1 MAEAATS
8 TQETQRAKRASDLIA
23 RATRAE
29 LATLID
35 ALGGPFEARPL
46 RGPETGLVMVRG
58 RVGGGGAPFNLGEVT
73 VSRASVRLASGTV
86 GHAQALGTDRE
97 KARLGAIVHAL
108 WHEPATRDRIEIGL
122 LAPVERRITEA
133 RSHTRT
139 QTAATRVDFFTMV
152 RGED

>member
-46 RGPETGLVMVRG
+46 RGPEIGLVMVRG

-73 VSRASVRLASGTV
+73 VSRASVRLSSGTV

-108 WHEPATRDRIEIGL
+108 WHEAATRDRIETGL
-122 LAPVERRITEA
+122 LAPVEQRLAEA
-133 RSHTRT
+133 KGHTRA